1 MTMVP
6 TVGRDLMAAKLAA
19 AEGRVARFM
28 WTGALAN
35 GAALVALVG
44 VIGNVPDPDAAL
56 TALGIPILV
65 YAMGICAGGWA
76 GGHLAAIGELEVQ
89 ISTDV
94 ALYETAL
101 PAAISRSLEDLQL
114 TLAIIEG
121 RIYGEAK
128 PSPRSMRQAK
138 ERLEAV
144 ANAVGVRA
152 AGHSKL
158 KECRVKRLT
167 LWVRVSFGCFLAST
181 LLIVGGHLLGIRL
194 QPPKQDAVV
203 AAPPQFPAAT
213 PSAKPPIS
221 PARPAVKAD
230 PAT

>member
-1 MTMVP
+1 MAMVP
-6 TVGRDLMAAKLAA
+6 TLGRDLMAAKLAA

-56 TALGIPILV
+56 TALGVPILI
-65 YAMGICAGGWA
+65 YAIGICAGGWA

-94 ALYETAL
+94 ALYEAAL
-101 PAAISRSLEDLQL
+101 PAALSRSLEDLQL

-121 RIYGEAK
+121 RFYGEAL
-128 PSPRSMRQAK
+128 PSPRNMRQAK

-144 ANAVGVRA
+144 AKFVGVRA
-152 AGHSKL
+152 AGHADK
-158 KECRVKRLT
+158 KKQRVKLLT
-167 LWVRVSFGCFLAST
+167 RWVLVSFGCFLAST
-181 LLIVGGHLLGIRL
+181 LLIVGGHMVGARL
-194 QPPKQDAVV
+194 QPPKEKAVV
-203 AAPPQFPAAT
+203 AVSPPTKAAT
-213 PSAKPPIS
+213 PTPTPRPS
-221 PARPAVKAD
+221 PARPAVKVG
-230 PAT
+230 PAA